1 MNLETVKNELL
12 DRKAL
17 LEKRADK
24 VERDAS
30 HRDDPLSA
38 DFAEQAVE
46 RENDDVLS
54 AIGAE
59 SRHEIDLINKA
70 LHRLEENQYGE
81 CEECGNDIDEL
92 RLAAVPY
99 ADLCIG
105 CAEKMEQHA

>member
-1 MNLETVKNELL
+1 MNLDTIRTELES
-12 DRKAL
+12 RKEL
-17 LEKRADK
+17 LEKRAAK

-30 HRDDPLSA
+30 HRDEPLSA

-59 SRHEIDLINKA
+59 SRHEIDLITKA
-70 LHRLEENQYGE
+70 LHRLDENLYGE
-81 CEECGNDIDEL
+81 CEECGNTIDEL

-99 ADLCIG
+99 TELCIS
-105 CAEKMEQHA
+105 CAEKMEQSA